1 MRSTLGLSKKIYI
14 VMPEILEVLMGS
26 QPRAR
31 IMRFFVLNPGKEFLF
46 SEVRERTQMSLGDT
60 RREVAAFEKIGL
72 INVVV
77 RDRKKHYALNE
88 GFVYFNEL
96 RNLYVKSNVYPQ
108 CTEVLNIKSIGSVKL
123 VMISG
128 VFMNYGR
135 SEIDLFIVADDI
147 SRSKL
152 DRAIA
157 AIEAELGK
165 EVRYMLL
172 RSEEFQ
178 YRLDMMDRF
187 LIEFFSGPHDAIIN
201 KVPRLSRFIAEMKR

>member
-1 MRSTLGLSKKIYI
+1 
-14 VMPEILEVLMGS
+14 MPEILEVLMGS
-26 QPRAR
+26 RSRAR

-46 SEVRERTQMSLGDT
+46 AEIREKTQTSLGDA
-60 RREVAAFEKIGL
+60 RREIAAFEKIGL
-72 INVVV
+72 VSVGT
-77 RDRKKHYALNE
+77 RDRKKIYSINE

-108 CTEVLNIKSIGSVKL
+108 CTEVRNIKRIGSVKL

-128 VFMNYGR
+128 VFMNYSR
-135 SEIDLFIVADDI
+135 SEIDLLIVADDT
-147 SRSKL
+147 SRTKIDSS
-152 DRAIA
+152 IA

-172 RSEEFQ
+172 RSEDFQ

-201 KVPRLSRFIAEMKR
+201 KVPRLSRFISEMKR